1 MSMPHRPLGRPAN
14 TTDGIGDQ
22 VDSDSE
28 ELTEG
33 SHRSTPSAAG
43 DVMLPLAA
51 GGAGGHHH
59 AGQPASGTASPGYV
73 DLGLQ
78 QPPPLGAAT
87 AWGSTA
93 VGALTATAATED
105 DGERG
110 SNASRGSSMR
120 NGGRFGQGRIPTT
133 RIPPRPVT
141 DVTAE
146 LNEELERVLIHQKPH
161 CNLAKLNLGD
171 ETLPRDIMQSEH
183 INELLLAENRFRF
196 IPHEFFGGLHNL
208 NKVDL
213 SNNQL
218 IVIPE
223 SLLRLPRCDRL
234 LLDHNCIASVP
245 SSRPDEP
252 PFWLPMCTVVGLS
265 WNKFATFPLP
275 LLQMAPNLLQLY
287 LLENPALLELPPPEA
302 FEAYL
307 RTPSRTV
314 AAPLV
319 ITIDNR
325 PHLMRQLEAHRYPA
339 DLVRFEINKIYPDRI
354 NGLDYVFLGSV
365 RTAQCT
371 EVYDDLGIRFVLTCG
386 RGLEPVVPDATKWKE
401 LPLDDSPTED
411 ISCFFDEAIEFVQ
424 RAIDS
429 REGVLIHCFM
439 GLSRSVTVEVAYLI
453 STRGMTARQALDR
466 IRETRVNAQPNK
478 GFWRTLE
485 EFEKLEADR
494 QRLRSTQ

>member
-1 MSMPHRPLGRPAN
+1 MPHRPLGRPAN

-218 IVIPE
+218 IVIP
-223 SLLRLPRCDRL
+223 
-234 LLDHNCIASVP
+234 
-245 SSRPDEP
+245 
-252 PFWLPMCTVVGLS
+252 
-265 WNKFATFPLP
+265 
-275 LLQMAPNLLQLY
+275 
-287 LLENPALLELPPPEA
+287 
-302 FEAYL
+302 
-307 RTPSRTV
+307 
-314 AAPLV
+314 
-319 ITIDNR
+319 
-325 PHLMRQLEAHRYPA
+325 
-339 DLVRFEINKIYPDRI
+339 
-354 NGLDYVFLGSV
+354 
-365 RTAQCT
+365 
-371 EVYDDLGIRFVLTCG
+371 
-386 RGLEPVVPDATKWKE
+386 
-401 LPLDDSPTED
+401 
-411 ISCFFDEAIEFVQ
+411 
-424 RAIDS
+424 
-429 REGVLIHCFM
+429 
-439 GLSRSVTVEVAYLI
+439 
-453 STRGMTARQALDR
+453 
-466 IRETRVNAQPNK
+466 
-478 GFWRTLE
+478 
-485 EFEKLEADR
+485 
-494 QRLRSTQ
+494 